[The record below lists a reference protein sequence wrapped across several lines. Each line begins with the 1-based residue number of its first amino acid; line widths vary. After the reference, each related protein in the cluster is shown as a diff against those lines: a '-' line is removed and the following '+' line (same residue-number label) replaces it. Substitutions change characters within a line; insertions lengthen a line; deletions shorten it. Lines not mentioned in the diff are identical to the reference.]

1 MLRIDFAYPGDI
13 NTPTGGYGYDRRVM
27 RELEAL
33 GCDIRPI
40 ALPASF
46 PYPTAEDLAET
57 QRLLMDRDRDALV
70 IDGLAYA
77 VLPLRLITALTPRPL
92 ALVHHPLFLEAGL
105 TPDMAARL
113 RASEQVAL
121 DCAGAVVTTSAMT
134 ADIVAQEFSVPRQ
147 RLFFAPPGVDPAPH
161 AQGSQDGVV
170 RLFSVGS
177 LTPRKA
183 YGDLVRA
190 LALVDGAWRLTIAG
204 SLELAP
210 DHAHDI
216 AALIASQGLG
226 ERILLAG
233 AMDADDIAAGY
244 AGADIFVTPS
254 HFEGYGMAIA
264 EAVAR
269 GLPVIATHEVAA
281 AGAAPANGALTYP
294 AGDTQALAAKLQALI
309 SDAALRARLADGAW
323 QAARTQF
330 RWSDTAQAFLAAVR
344 AGAAA

>member
-13 NTPTGGYGYDRRVM
+13 NAPTGGYGYDRRVM
-27 RELEAL
+27 RELEGL

-46 PYPTAEDLAET
+46 PYPTADDLAET
-57 QRLLMDRDRDALV
+57 QRLLAGGDRDALA

-77 VLPLRLITALTPRPL
+77 VLPARLISALTPRPL

-105 TPDMAARL
+105 TSDMAARL
-113 RASEQVAL
+113 RASEQAAL
-121 DCAGAVVTTSAMT
+121 DCAGVVVTTSAMT
-134 ADIVAQEFSVPRQ
+134 ADIVEKEFSMPRE
-147 RLFFAPPGVDPAPH
+147 RLFFAPPGVDPAPR

-190 LALVDGAWRLTIAG
+190 LALVDGDWRLTIAG
-204 SLELAP
+204 SLDLAP
-210 DHAHDI
+210 DYARDI
-216 AALIASQGLG
+216 AALIMAQGLG
-226 ERILLAG
+226 ERIRLAG
-233 AMDADDIAAGY
+233 AMVADEIAAGY

-254 HFEGYGMAIA
+254 HFEGFGMAIA

-269 GLPVIATHEVAA
+269 GLPVIATREVAG
-281 AGAAPANGALTYP
+281 AGAVPKSGALTYP
-294 AGDTQALAAKLQALI
+294 AGDVQALAKHLEALI

-323 QAARTQF
+323 QAAQTQF